1 MHDTTNTTPRPAAPA
16 RGRIILAGLTMAV
29 PAIAIALT
37 RLVWGDALPVNVASH
52 WSGTGAPDDS
62 LPAAGVFLVTLI
74 IASVAAISTLV
85 LLALPKPD
93 MRTKRM
99 ILLFLGIFAGTAASV
114 WVIPAWLTLQAGS
127 VDGAVLGWWLL
138 PLGACSLWGVIPAA
152 LLPTRPVFAG
162 ADTRPAPMELGETE
176 VGAWSRSVTAL
187 MFVWLTVI
195 VVAIGAAAY
204 APVLLGDAP
213 GAAAFGLSVAV
224 VAALLCA
231 SFIRLRVSVDWRG
244 LRVVS
249 LFGIPLKRMPL
260 DRIDVVEATDIRPG
274 DWGGWG
280 YRIMPGRS
288 AVVLRSGPGL
298 VVTSTSGK
306 QFAITIDDPEE
317 PAALLRTLADRAASR
332 V

>member
-1 MHDTTNTTPRPAAPA
+1 MHDTTTPPPAAPA
-16 RGRIILAGLTMAV
+16 RGRIVLAGLAMAV

-37 RLVWGDALPVNVASH
+37 RLVWGYAIPVDVASH
-52 WSGTGAPDDS
+52 WSGVGAPDDS
-62 LPAAGVFLVTLI
+62 MPAARVFLVTLI
-74 IASVAAISTLV
+74 IASVAAVTAVI
-85 LLALPKPD
+85 LLALPRPG

-99 ILLFLGIFAGTAASV
+99 IILFIGIAAGSAASV
-114 WVIPAWLTLQAGS
+114 WVIPTWLTIQAGS
-127 VDGAVLGWWLL
+127 VDGAVLGWWIV
-138 PLGACSLWGVIPAA
+138 PLAACSLWGVIPAVILPA
-152 LLPTRPVFAG
+152 QPLLAG
-162 ADTRPAPMELGETE
+162 AAARPAPMDLGETE

-187 MFVWLTVI
+187 LFLWLALAL
-195 VVAIGAAAY
+195 VAIGAVAY
-204 APVLLGDAP
+204 TPILLGGESGVAM
-213 GAAAFGLSVAV
+213 FGLSILAL
-224 VAALLCA
+224 ATLLCA

-249 LFGIPLKRMPL
+249 LFGIPMKRIPL
-260 DRIDVVEATDIRPG
+260 DRVDVVEATDIRPM

-306 QFAITIDDPEE
+306 QFAITVDDPEE
-317 PAALLRTLADRAASR
+317 PAALLQALAARAGSR

>member
-1 MHDTTNTTPRPAAPA
+1 MHDTTTTPPPAAPA
-16 RGRIILAGLTMAV
+16 RGRILLAGLAMAV

-37 RLVWGDALPVNVASH
+37 RLVWGDAIPVDVASH

-74 IASVAAISTLV
+74 IASVAAITAII

-99 ILLFLGIFAGTAASV
+99 IILFIGIAAGSAASV
-114 WVIPAWLTLQAGS
+114 WIIPTWLTVQAGS
-127 VDGAVLGWWLL
+127 VDGAVLGWWVV
-138 PLGACSLWGVIPAA
+138 PLAACSLWGVIPAVILPA
-152 LLPTRPVFAG
+152 QPLLAG
-162 ADTRPAPMELGETE
+162 AAARPAPMDLGETE

-187 MFVWLTVI
+187 LFLWLTLAL
-195 VVAIGAAAY
+195 VAIGAVAY
-204 APVLLGDAP
+204 TPILLGGESGVAM
-213 GAAAFGLSVAV
+213 FGLSILAL
-224 VAALLCA
+224 ATLLCA

-249 LFGIPLKRMPL
+249 LFGIPMKRIPL
-260 DRIDVVEATDIRPG
+260 DQVDVVEATDIRPM

-317 PAALLRTLADRAASR
+317 PAALLQALAARAGSR

>member
-1 MHDTTNTTPRPAAPA
+1 MHDTTTPPPAAPA
-16 RGRIILAGLTMAV
+16 RGRIVLAGLAMAV
-29 PAIAIALT
+29 PAIAIAIT
-37 RLVWGDALPVNVASH
+37 RLVWDDALPVDVASH

-62 LPAAGVFLVTLI
+62 QPAAGVFVVTLI
-74 IASVAAISTLV
+74 IASVVVIASII
-85 LLALPKPD
+85 LLALPRPD

-99 ILLFLGIFAGTAASV
+99 IVLILGIAAGSAAAV
-114 WVIPAWLTLQAGS
+114 WVIPTWLTLQAGS
-127 VDGAVLGWWLL
+127 VDGAVLGWWIV
-138 PLGACSLWGVIPAA
+138 PLAACSLWGVIPAA
-152 LLPTRPVFAG
+152 ILPARPLLAG
-162 ADTRPAPMELGETE
+162 AMARPAPMDLGETE

-187 MFVWLTVI
+187 LFLWITLAL
-195 VVAIGAAAY
+195 VAIGAVAY
-204 APVLLGDAP
+204 TPILLDGESGVAT
-213 GAAAFGLSVAV
+213 FGLSILAL
-224 VAALLCA
+224 ATLLCA

-249 LFGIPLKRMPL
+249 LFGIPMKRIPL
-260 DRIDVVEATDIRPG
+260 DQVDVVEATDIRPM

-306 QFAITIDDPEE
+306 QFAITVDDPER
-317 PAALLRTLADRAASR
+317 PAALLQALVARAAAR

>member
-1 MHDTTNTTPRPAAPA
+1 MHDSTTPPPAASA
-16 RGRIILAGLTMAV
+16 RGRIVLAGLAMAV

-37 RLVWGDALPVNVASH
+37 RLVWGDAIPVDVASH

-62 LPAAGVFLVTLI
+62 MPAARVFLVTLI
-74 IASVAAISTLV
+74 IASVAAIAAAI
-85 LLALPKPD
+85 LLALPRPG

-99 ILLFLGIFAGTAASV
+99 IILFIGIAAGSAASV
-114 WVIPAWLTLQAGS
+114 WVIPTWLTLQAGS
-127 VDGAVLGWWLL
+127 VDGAVLGWWVV
-138 PLGACSLWGVIPAA
+138 PLAACSLWGVIPAMILPA
-152 LLPTRPVFAG
+152 QPLLAG
-162 ADTRPAPMELGETE
+162 AAARPAPMDLGETE

-187 MFVWLTVI
+187 LFLWLTLAL
-195 VVAIGAAAY
+195 VAIGAVAY
-204 APVLLGDAP
+204 TPILLRGESGVAM
-213 GAAAFGLSVAV
+213 FGLSILAVAT
-224 VAALLCA
+224 LLCA
-231 SFIRLRVSVDWRG
+231 SFIRLRISVDWRG

-249 LFGIPLKRMPL
+249 LFGIPMKRIPL
-260 DRIDVVEATDIRPG
+260 DHVDVVEATDIRPM

-317 PAALLRTLADRAASR
+317 PAALLQALVARAGSR
-332 V
+332 A